1 MRPPLS
7 RAISFAILLAA
18 PPATALA
25 MLVPINHAQRID
37 VRGVAASVVV
47 GNPNIASVTVVDT
60 HTLYVMGRGPGST
73 NIVVLD
79 KAGRP
84 LYSGD
89 VTVAASGENVN
100 LYRGDKRVQVNC
112 NRGCVEVGDGDNQP
126 SVSMRGASAFPGVA
140 AGAPGVTGGATVS
153 TMP

>member
-47 GNPNIASVTVVDT
+47 GNPTIADVSVIDSHTV
-60 HTLYVMGRGPGST
+60 YISGRNFGQT
-73 NIVVLD
+73 DVVVLD
-79 KAGRP
+79 PNGRAV
-84 LYSGD
+84 YASD
-89 VTVAASGENVN
+89 VVVASQEGGLITVF
-100 LYRGDKRVQVNC
+100 
-112 NRGCVEVGDGDNQP
+112 
-126 SVSMRGASAFPGVA
+126 RGADRMDFACA
-140 AGAPGVTGGATVS
+140 ATCAPAARNGAGGATATTSSSVPSNTGGKTLSIDTVS
-153 TMP
+153 HMLLK